1 VLTKAVVNREY
12 QYAKNQANSHG
23 YGQGFAFSSRRSKRV
38 FWGRVRYGIDLSFI
52 DKLERRLIEIATF
65 VRFRIEEETLGATF
79 HYGLTDRIS
88 RFTGQA
94 LTP

>member
-1 VLTKAVVNREY
+1 VFTKAVVNRED
-12 QYAKNQANSHG
+12 QHTKNHANSHG
-23 YGQGFAFSSRRSKRV
+23 NGQSFSSGSP
-38 FWGRVRYGIDLSFI
+38 GRIRYGIDLSVI

-88 RFTGQA
+88 RFTGEA